1 MTDGQ
6 QLFHDFVMQGVE
18 PGREE
23 EAAALLKEG
32 FARQDA
38 GTFDQAYVEE
48 VTPKFEAIM
57 QPDRIESFKNAAA
70 HVISTLK

>member
-18 PGREE
+18 PGHED
-23 EAAALLKEG
+23 EAKALLEEG

-38 GTFDQAYVEE
+38 GTFNKEYVDE
-48 VTPKFEAIM
+48 VSPKFMAIM
-57 QPDRIESFKNAAA
+57 QPDRVESFKNAAA
-70 HVISTLK
+70 HVISTMA

>member
-1 MTDGQ
+1 MNEGQ
-6 QLFHDFVMQGVE
+6 KMFHDFVMEGVKIGHE
-18 PGREE
+18 D

-38 GTFDQAYVEE
+38 GTFDKAYVDE

-70 HVISTLK
+70 HVISTLV